1 MGDFVIGLVC
11 VGAMLV
17 FLSLAGAEDVR
28 EAEHQVTEYCQMVE
42 LWKSSG
48 GENGWPAYKGE
59 EVCK

>member
-1 MGDFVIGLVC
+1 MSDFVVGSVGL
-11 VGAMLV
+11 GALLA
-17 FLSLAGAEDVR
+17 FLAVAGAEDVR
-28 EAEHQVTEYCQMVE
+28 EAEHQVSEYCQVVE

>member
-1 MGDFVIGLVC
+1 MSDFVVGSVG
-11 VGAMLV
+11 VGALLV

-28 EAEHQVTEYCQMVE
+28 EAEHQVTEYCEMVK

-59 EVCK
+59 EICQ

>member
-1 MGDFVIGLVC
+1 MSDFVVGSVG
-11 VGAMLV
+11 VGALLL
-17 FLSLAGAEDVR
+17 FLSVAGAEDVR
-28 EAEHQVTEYCQMVE
+28 EAERQVTEYCEMVE